1 MPEAGGP
8 DDGGTIGLGT
18 LIASM
23 VVFVVV
29 GMPLVYYL
37 WSVLNELLSGQVDWG
52 RLGLAVPVAAVFAA
66 LLMMVTRAISSWDA
80 RPTR

>member
-1 MPEAGGP
+1 MPEHGGP
-8 DDGGTIGLGT
+8 KDARTIGLGT

-23 VVFVVV
+23 AVFVVV

-37 WSVLNELLSGQVDWG
+37 WSVLNELLSGRVEWG
-52 RLGLAVPVAAVFAA
+52 RLGLAVPVAAVFVG
-66 LLMMVTRAISSWDA
+66 LLVLVTRALSRWET